1 MNWNRRGIVGYPLD
15 RLYEEVAFLTY
26 YLHWD
31 YTAVLN
37 LEHAERDRWC
47 SEVSRINQK
56 LSGGE
61 EKKNFFEA

>member
-1 MNWNRRGIVGYPLD
+1 M
-15 RLYEEVAFLTY
+15 
-26 YLHWD
+26 
-31 YTAVLN
+31 LN